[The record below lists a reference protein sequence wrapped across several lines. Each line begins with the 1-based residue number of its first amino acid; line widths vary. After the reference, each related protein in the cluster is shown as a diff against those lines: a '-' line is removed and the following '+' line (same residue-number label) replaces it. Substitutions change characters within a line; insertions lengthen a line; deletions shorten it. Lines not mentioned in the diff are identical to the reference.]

1 MGGGVG
7 LLAAP
12 ALSLEPDGDQK
23 PSQVSQ
29 LLTDTSDRFS
39 SSLPDILMKTEVWGL
54 MGNKRGLQDRGQLVL
69 PLEAAVRPTNQK
81 FRVLILAV
89 LGAKIALN

>member
-29 LLTDTSDRFS
+29 LLTESADTSDRFS
-39 SSLPDILMKTEVWGL
+39 SSLPDILMKTEVRGL
-54 MGNKRGLQDRGQLVL
+54 MFNKGGLQDRGQLVL
-69 PLEAAVRPTNQK
+69 PLEAAARPTNQK
-81 FRVLILAV
+81 FRVFDFS
-89 LGAKIALN
+89 GPRR

>member
-7 LLAAP
+7 LLAPP

-29 LLTDTSDRFS
+29 LLTDTSNRFS
-39 SSLPDILMKTEVWGL
+39 SSLPDILMKTEVRGL
-54 MGNKRGLQDRGQLVL
+54 MFNKGGLQDRGQLVL